1 MAHRNTTSIRAP
13 RTTRSTPDPTA
24 ISVAF
29 IRGPEATRAK
39 ESVIFLAMAY
49 WLENRDTGSDD
60 LNRACEALHKAS
72 NRAIKKAEYRT
83 KSS

>member
-1 MAHRNTTSIRAP
+1 
-13 RTTRSTPDPTA
+13 
-24 ISVAF
+24 
-29 IRGPEATRAK
+29 
-39 ESVIFLAMAY
+39 MAY